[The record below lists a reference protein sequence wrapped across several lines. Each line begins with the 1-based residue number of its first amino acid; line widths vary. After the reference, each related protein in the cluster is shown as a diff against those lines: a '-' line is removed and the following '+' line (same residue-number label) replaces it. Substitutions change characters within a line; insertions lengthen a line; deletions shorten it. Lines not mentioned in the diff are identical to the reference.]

1 MVTDKEMI
9 DLFTEELED
18 HEAWVKSAE
27 ESQHNTS
34 DEEPHRVFVHCLSDY
49 CNEVNV
55 PEELS
60 IPETEFNAV
69 ITRAEGSH
77 DSGYIVVEFET
88 EEE

>member
-1 MVTDKEMI
+1 M
-9 DLFTEELED
+9 
-18 HEAWVKSAE
+18 
-27 ESQHNTS
+27 
-34 DEEPHRVFVHCLSDY
+34 FVHCLSDY

-60 IPETEFNAV
+60 IPEAGLKTV

-77 DSGYIVVEFET
+77 DSGYIVVEFKT